1 MEKMIVENH
10 MGQLVT
16 RYPDLEI
23 CTPDII
29 AAFQLC
35 AGTFHTG
42 GKMLLCGNGGSASD
56 CDHIVGELM
65 KGFLSK
71 RPVPISFR
79 DSLVK
84 EWHAQEGAYLADHL
98 QQALPAISLTNHAAL
113 ITAFANDVE
122 PEMIFAQQVYG
133 YGKQGDILLA
143 LSTSG
148 NSTNVLRAVQ
158 TARAIGMHTVGL
170 TGKQG
175 GRLNELCDVT
185 IAVPWEHTPD
195 IQERH
200 LPVYHVLCTMLEKEF
215 FGS

>member
-1 MEKMIVENH
+1 MEKMVLENH
-10 MGQLVT
+10 MQQLVT
-16 RYPDLEI
+16 RYPDLDI
-23 CTPDII
+23 CTHDII

-35 AGTFHTG
+35 AEAFHSD

-71 RPVPISFR
+71 RPVPSSFR
-79 DSLVK
+79 NSLVQ
-84 EWHAQEGAYLADHL
+84 EWDELNGDYLADRL
-98 QQALPAISLTNHAAL
+98 QQALPAISLTNHSAL
-113 ITAFANDVE
+113 VTAFGNDVE

-133 YGKQGDILLA
+133 YGKKGDILLA

-148 NSTNVLRAVQ
+148 NSTNVIRAVQ
-158 TARAIGMHTVGL
+158 IARAMGMPTVGL

-175 GRLNELCDVT
+175 GRLKDLCDVT
-185 IAVPWEHTPD
+185 ITVPWEQTPD

-200 LPVYHVLCTMLEKEF
+200 LPIYHTLCIMLEREF
-215 FGS
+215 FG

>member
-1 MEKMIVENH
+1 MEKMVLENH
-10 MGQLVT
+10 IQRLVE
-16 RYPDLEI
+16 RYPDLDA
-23 CTPDII
+23 CTSDII

-35 AGTFHTG
+35 ADTYHLS

-71 RPVPISFR
+71 RPVPFAFR

-84 EWHAQEGAYLADHL
+84 EWDEQEGEYLADHL
-98 QQALPAISLTNHAAL
+98 QQALPAISLTNHSAL

-133 YGKQGDILLA
+133 YGKKGDVLLA

-158 TARAIGMHTVGL
+158 TARAIGMSTIGL
-170 TGKQG
+170 TGKHG
-175 GRLNELCDVT
+175 GRLKELSDVT
-185 IAVPWEHTPD
+185 ITVPWERTPD

-200 LPVYHVLCTMLEKEF
+200 LPIYHVLCTLLEKEF
-215 FGS
+215 FG